1 MDRLSKVCSL
11 AVRYQHSP
19 VITMYFLR
27 HLVIV
32 NENNK
37 AVGIVTRKDLA
48 KFRKWRKQGSSGVQQ
63 LGIVSE
69 DGNLDDEAEC
79 CHGHS

>member
-1 MDRLSKVCSL
+1 M
-11 AVRYQHSP
+11 
-19 VITMYFLR
+19 
-27 HLVIV
+27 

-63 LGIVSE
+63 LGIVSD
-69 DGNLDDEAEC
+69 DGNLDDETEC
-79 CHGHS
+79 CQGHS